1 MSRPARR
8 NVKNKR
14 VSVPVKP
21 LTLRLV
27 IVKFLDK
34 KTGDELSC
42 WRLFTKVPGND
53 RESNAPAEESNS

>member
-1 MSRPARR
+1 
-8 NVKNKR
+8 VKNKR